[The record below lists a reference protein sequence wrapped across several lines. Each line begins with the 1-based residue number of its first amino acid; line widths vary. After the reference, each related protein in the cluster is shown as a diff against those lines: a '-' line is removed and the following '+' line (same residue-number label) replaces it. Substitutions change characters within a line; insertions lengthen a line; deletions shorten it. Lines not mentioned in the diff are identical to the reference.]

1 MDFTEVLNPKA
12 IAVHLKVQNTAEALD
27 AMAEMLLEAGTIRDK
42 EVYIRDVYERE
53 AIGETGIGNYIA
65 IPHGRSE
72 AVVTPGVAVAVLD
85 QEIEWES
92 LDDTGAKVIILFA
105 VGADNQGAEEHLRM
119 LAMFSKKLGND
130 AVVSQL
136 MKADTAED
144 VIHTFLTDPEMPAE
158 EPESEEEELDL
169 DEISIL

>member
-1 MDFTEVLNPKA
+1 M
-12 IAVHLKVQNTAEALD
+12 
-27 AMAEMLLEAGTIRDK
+27 
-42 EVYIRDVYERE
+42 
-53 AIGETGIGNYIA
+53 
-65 IPHGRSE
+65 
-72 AVVTPGVAVAVLD
+72 
-85 QEIEWES
+85 
-92 LDDTGAKVIILFA
+92 IILFA
-105 VGADNQGAEEHLRM
+105 VGADNQGAEGHLRM